1 MTPDGET
8 DLFDILAGVLQGDT
22 LAPFLFIIVVDYCM
36 RIALGQDGHTLGF
49 TVKPRQSRRIPA
61 ETVTDAGFADDIALL
76 SDLITQAQE
85 LLRRLEDSAESV
97 GLYMNAKKTKAVVYN
112 QDTSQ
117 TLTSKAGA
125 PIEIVPD
132 FVYLGAW
139 VDSSVR
145 DIKIRR
151 AKAWSACHKMKTI
164 WNSTMSKAMKVRLFI
179 ATVESVYL
187 YGSETWTL
195 TLKTEKELNGSY
207 TRMLR
212 MALGVSWKD
221 RIPNNILYGD
231 LPKLTDKIRERRLKL
246 AGHCYRH
253 PELVAHKLTLWTPQQ
268 GSRSRGGRT
277 HTYVDTLLRDTGTEN
292 VNELSSLM
300 ADRVLWK
307 KLSRIRVPRDPA

>member
-1 MTPDGET
+1 
-8 DLFDILAGVLQGDT
+8 
-22 LAPFLFIIVVDYCM
+22 
-36 RIALGQDGHTLGF
+36 
-49 TVKPRQSRRIPA
+49 
-61 ETVTDAGFADDIALL
+61 
-76 SDLITQAQE
+76 
-85 LLRRLEDSAESV
+85 
-97 GLYMNAKKTKAVVYN
+97 
-112 QDTSQ
+112 
-117 TLTSKAGA
+117 
-125 PIEIVPD
+125 
-132 FVYLGAW
+132 
-139 VDSSVR
+139 
-145 DIKIRR
+145 
-151 AKAWSACHKMKTI
+151 MKTI

-221 RIPNNILYGD
+221 KIPNNILYGD

-268 GSRSRGGRT
+268 GSQSRGGRT
-277 HTYVDTLLRDTGTEN
+277 HTYIDTLLRDTDTEN